1 MEKEIVKTVG
11 DYRAVIERE
20 EYSYAPDGD
29 YQAAVIRLD
38 YDGYYDADA
47 KTPAANEFEDAAKH
61 FLSYY
66 GLNKGTEVFKRYLT
80 LFHGTKDIRELHYS
94 YSPDSARYLA
104 FDSAAMRKEWGC
116 AEDATDTA
124 AGTAEEWQ
132 AYIDGD
138 TYSIAVER
146 RITTSTVSYFQGE
159 ELETEESEEWE
170 ELEDTPCGGYY
181 VEKWAREAAEELLS
195 HYAEETEGN

>member
-1 MEKEIVKTVG
+1 MEKEIVKTAG

-38 YDGYYDADA
+38 YNGYYDADA
-47 KTPAANEFEDAAKH
+47 KNSAANEFEDAAKH
-61 FLSYY
+61 FLNYY

-80 LFHGTKDIRELHYS
+80 FFHGTKDIREFSYS

-104 FDSAAMRKEWGC
+104 FDSAAMREEWGS
-116 AEDATDTA
+116 AEDCNDAA

-138 TYSIAVER
+138 TYSIAIER

-159 ELETEESEEWE
+159 ELQTEESEEWE
-170 ELEDTPCGGYY
+170 ELADTSCGGFYG
-181 VEKWAREAAEELLS
+181 EPWAREAAEELLS
-195 HYAEETEGN
+195 HYATEGN

>member
-1 MEKEIVKTVG
+1 MEKETVKTEG

-38 YDGYYDADA
+38 YSGYYDADA
-47 KTPAANEFEDAAKH
+47 KNSAANEFEDAAKH
-61 FLSYY
+61 FMSYY
-66 GLNKGTEVFKRYLT
+66 GMNKGIDVFKRYLT
-80 LFHGTKDIRELHYS
+80 LFHGTQDIREFHYS

-104 FDSAAMRKEWGC
+104 FDSADMRKVWGC
-116 AEDATDTA
+116 AEDATDAA

-146 RITTSTVSYFQGE
+146 RITASTVSYFQGE
-159 ELETEESEEWE
+159 ELGTEETEDWE
-170 ELEDTPCGGYY
+170 ELADTVCGGFYG
-181 VEKWAREAAEELLS
+181 EKWAREAAEELLS
-195 HYAEETEGN
+195 HYSEKG